1 MRKLYLILLIQFA
14 LSNLSF
20 SETLPLT
27 QRFFHT
33 EDLGHTYTRGTY
45 FIVLADPDLEP
56 ILRESGSGDFIHFKQ
71 TQGYDVVVESIDKM
85 GGTAVKIRD
94 YLLDFAATENV
105 FLEYVLLVGD
115 VDNGS
120 NYIVPTHEI
129 KSYNEAEFDVTD
141 YTYTYHDN
149 EILHP
154 EFFIGRWS
162 IRIEDDLRNLKSRSI
177 QYVLMDHIQDYSYL
191 NRAMTVAG
199 NYCDGCD
206 LRPVTPVWT
215 SNWLKDQLNHFGYS
229 KVDTAYYS
237 DESNQQTTDDIEKV
251 WNDGV
256 GIINYRGWGDAKGWK
271 APWYRNVHIDRTEGN
286 LNNGWRLPVVLSFVC
301 NTGDFGNQ
309 GVPSCFGEK
318 MVTAGSLNN
327 PRGAAAMVGPSDL
340 DTDTRFNNVLCA
352 VMWDEL
358 LEGRI
363 PELAPALH
371 AGKQAIKT
379 EFHNLKVNGTNI
391 PEFYHHVYGVLGDPS
406 LPVWLGEPKNLHL
419 DVADNTT
426 LTNSHISTI
435 IKDSDGNPVMD
446 VVGALLANDI
456 LIAKGLSN
464 QNGEL
469 VIDFSG
475 VSENTNLE
483 LYLNK
488 AQYFQKKIALNF
500 ASDEGTSVQ
509 TDYSIPD
516 KTTPPVYIAID
527 SKSGHPAAP
536 QYNWIDI
543 SEKGQNLGLTDD
555 SVLPDLDIGFNFS
568 YYNEVF
574 NKITVCSN
582 GWASFRPCLSTDGTG
597 KDCTTIPY
605 FFNNSITHPAGPRG
619 MLAPF
624 FDDLDDNQG
633 KEEFNVFFWSN
644 NIDSLIIQWDNVANG
659 QHDENCV
666 IGDQDSCPRH
676 TFQLL
681 LNATESGNGD
691 IFFQYNNVTNWKNA
705 GNDPTFLWHVDDH
718 GATVGIEAPD
728 KNSGTEYLFYDEYQN
743 ASGIQNELAI
753 RFIPNCQGGAD
764 PVSGFDCSGNCI
776 TTTDCKGI
784 CGGTTQTDECGVC
797 GGLGAVYECGCADFP
812 VGACD
817 CDGNTLDC
825 SGVCGGKDESCLNI
839 ENEFVPDQI
848 SISAYPNPFN
858 PKLNISVIIPQLHN
872 TLISVNDLTGRNLK
886 KLYEGNIT
894 PGTHN
899 FTWEAGKYPSGVYL
913 ISVKNGQLILTQK
926 VLLLK

>member
-1 MRKLYLILLIQFA
+1 
-14 LSNLSF
+14 
-20 SETLPLT
+20 
-27 QRFFHT
+27 
-33 EDLGHTYTRGTY
+33 
-45 FIVLADPDLEP
+45 
-56 ILRESGSGDFIHFKQ
+56 
-71 TQGYDVVVESIDKM
+71 
-85 GGTAVKIRD
+85 
-94 YLLDFAATENV
+94 
-105 FLEYVLLVGD
+105 
-115 VDNGS
+115 
-120 NYIVPTHEI
+120 
-129 KSYNEAEFDVTD
+129 
-141 YTYTYHDN
+141 
-149 EILHP
+149 
-154 EFFIGRWS
+154 S
-162 IRIEDDLRNLKSRSI
+162 IRSTDDLKKLKLRSI
-177 QYVLMDHIQDYSYL
+177 QYIKMDNIQDYSFL
-191 NRAMTVAG
+191 NKAMTVAG
-199 NYCDGCD
+199 NYSDGD
-206 LRPVTPVWT
+206 LQPVTPVWT
-215 SNWLKDQLNHFGYS
+215 SNWLKDELIFFGFNQ
-229 KVDTAYYS
+229 VDTAYYYN
-237 DESNQQTTDDIEKV
+237 ESNFQWSNDIEKV
-251 WNDGV
+251 WNEGV

-271 APWYRNVHIDRTEGN
+271 YPAFRNVNIDGTEGN

-301 NTGDFGNQ
+301 NTGDFGNL
-309 GVPSCFGEK
+309 GVVSCFGEK

-371 AGKQAIKT
+371 AGKQAINT
-379 EFHNLKVNGTNI
+379 EFHNLEVNGTNI
-391 PEFYHHVYGVLGDPS
+391 SEFYHHVYGVLGDPS
-406 LPVWLGEPKNLHL
+406 LPVWLGEPKNLYSE
-419 DVADNTT
+419 VADNTT

-435 IKDSDGNPVMD
+435 ITDSEGNPVMD

-464 QNGEL
+464 QHGEL

-475 VSENTNLE
+475 VAENTNLE

-488 AQYFQKKIALNF
+488 AQFLQKKIALNF
-500 ASDEGTSVQ
+500 ATDEGASVQ
-509 TDYSIPD
+509 TDYTIPD
-516 KTTPPVYIAID
+516 KPSPPVYIAID
-527 SKSGHPAAP
+527 SKSGHTAAP

-543 SEKGQNLGLTDD
+543 SEKGENLGLTDD

-568 YYNEVF
+568 FYNEVF

-582 GWASFRPCLSTDGTG
+582 GWASFLPCLSSDGTG

-605 FFNNSITHPAGPRG
+605 FFNNSISHPAGPRG

-644 NIDSLIIQWDNVANG
+644 NTDSLIIQWDNVANG
-659 QHDENCV
+659 QHDENCI
-666 IGDQDSCPRH
+666 IGDEDSCPRH

-681 LNATESGNGD
+681 LQATEAGNGD
-691 IFFQYNNVTNWKNA
+691 IIFQYYNVTNWKNA

-743 ASGIQNELAI
+743 ASGIQNNLAI

-764 PVSGFDCSGNCI
+764 PVSGFDCAGNCI
-776 TTTDCKGI
+776 TNTDCKGI

-797 GGLGAVYECGCADFP
+797 GGLGAVYECGCADIP

-817 CDGNTLDC
+817 CDENTLDC
-825 SGVCGGKDESCLNI
+825 NGVCGGSDESCLSI
-839 ENEFVPDQI
+839 ENEFVPEQI

-858 PKLNISVIIPQLHN
+858 PELTIGVNIPLLQH
-872 TLISVNDLTGRNLK
+872 TLISVIDLTGRNLEK
-886 KLYEGNIT
+886 IFEGNIS
-894 PGTHN
+894 PGAHT
-899 FTWEAGKYPSGVYL
+899 FSWEAGGYPSGVYL
-913 ISVKNGQLILTQK
+913 ISVNSGPLTQTQK

>member
-1 MRKLYLILLIQFA
+1 MKRLILKLPFILIGSA
-14 LSNLSF
+14 LIF

-33 EDLGHTYTRGTY
+33 EDMGHTYTRGTY
-45 FIVLADPDLEP
+45 FIVLADSTLKTALE
-56 ILRESGSGDFIHFKQ
+56 ETETGNFVHFKQ

-85 GGTAVKIRD
+85 GGTADNIRN
-94 YLLDFAATENV
+94 YLLEYAANENV
-105 FLEYVLLVGD
+105 YLEYVLLIGD
-115 VDNGS
+115 VDNLGS
-120 NYIVPTHEI
+120 YTVPTHFI
-129 KSYNEAEFDVTD
+129 MSYNEAEFDVTD
-141 YTYTYHDN
+141 YTYTYQDN

-162 IRIEDDLRNLKSRSI
+162 IRSTDDLKKIKLRSI
-177 QYVLMDHIQDYSYL
+177 QYIKMENIQDYSFL
-191 NRAMTVAG
+191 NKAMTVAG
-199 NYCDGCD
+199 NYSDGD
-206 LRPVTPVWT
+206 LIPVTPVWT
-215 SNWLKDQLNHFGYS
+215 SNWLKDELIHFGYNQ
-229 KVDTAYYS
+229 VDTAYYYNES
-237 DESNQQTTDDIEKV
+237 DFQWSNDIEKV

-271 APWYRNVHIDRTEGN
+271 YPAFRNVNIDGTEGN

-301 NTGDFGNQ
+301 NTGDFGND

-327 PRGAAAMVGPSDL
+327 PKGAAAMVGPSDL

-352 VMWDEL
+352 VMWDEM

-379 EFHNLKVNGTNI
+379 EFHNLKVNGTKI
-391 PEFYHHVYGVLGDPS
+391 PEFYNHVYGVLGDPS
-406 LPVWLGEPKNLHL
+406 LPVWLGEPKQLSSDL
-419 DVADNTT
+419 AENTL
-426 LTNSHISTI
+426 LTNSLISTVI
-435 IKDSDGNPVMD
+435 TGADGKPVMD
-446 VVGALLANDI
+446 VVGALLANDT

-464 QNGEL
+464 HNGEL

-475 VSENTNLE
+475 VLENTNLE

-488 AQYFQKKIALNF
+488 PQYFQKKINLTF
-500 ASDEGTSVQ
+500 SSDEGSTMQTS
-509 TDYSIPD
+509 YSIPETQD
-516 KTTPPVYIAID
+516 PPLYIAID
-527 SKSGHPAAP
+527 SKSGHLNAP
-536 QYNWIDI
+536 LYNWIDI
-543 SEKGQNLGLTDD
+543 TEIGENLGLTDD
-555 SVLPDLDIGFNFS
+555 SVLPDKDIGFSFS

-574 NKITVCSN
+574 EKITVCSN
-582 GWASFRPCLSTDGTG
+582 GWASFLPCLSTDGTG

-605 FFNNSITHPAGPRG
+605 FFNNSIAHPAGPRG

-633 KEEFNVFFWSN
+633 KEDFNVFFWSN
-644 NIDSLIIQWDNVANG
+644 NTDSLIIQWDNVANG

-666 IGDQDSCPRH
+666 IGDADSCPRH

-681 LNATESGNGD
+681 LNAKASGNGD
-691 IFFQYNNVTNWKNA
+691 ILFQYKHVTEWKNA
-705 GNDPTFLWHVDDH
+705 GNDPTTLWHVDDH

-743 ASGIQNELAI
+743 ASGIQIELAI
-753 RFIPNCQGGAD
+753 RFLPNCQGGAD

-797 GGLGAVYECGCADFP
+797 GGLGAVYECGCEDIP

-825 SGVCGGKDESCLNI
+825 SGICGGSDDACLNI
-839 ENEFVPDQI
+839 ENEILPDQV

-858 PKLNISVIIPQLHN
+858 PFLNINVDIPQFQHVN
-872 TLISVNDLTGRNLK
+872 ISINDLNGRSLKNLT
-886 KLYEGNIT
+886 EGNIT
-894 PGTHN
+894 PGYHT
-899 FTWEAGKYPSGVYL
+899 FIWDAGTYPSGVYL
-913 ISVKNGQLILTQK
+913 ITVKIGKKNQTQK